1 MTAGLPLMKSVL
13 TPLVK
18 SVLLPLGLSAGIS
31 APDAAIQKKIQGSG
45 RPSDLASRT
54 TVLIISNKKNGS
66 CNENSKSLEESGL
79 LKGIS

>member
-31 APDAAIQKKIQGSG
+31 APDAAIQKKI
-45 RPSDLASRT
+45 
-54 TVLIISNKKNGS
+54 
-66 CNENSKSLEESGL
+66 
-79 LKGIS
+79 